1 MNDWVSINGEI
12 MPAAEGTIP
21 IYDRGFLYGDSVFE
35 TLRTYD
41 SRPHALNQHLKRL
54 RLSASRIAM
63 DLEVTDDELRRF
75 IDQLLDTRP
84 NQESYVRVIITRGDG
99 EFGLAPDLASNQR
112 VVILARPL
120 QEHPESFW
128 ANGIHAISLREK
140 LRWRGKR
147 IAKTGNYLNNLLA
160 LDAARRAGAH
170 EALRFDADDHL
181 TEGSTSNVFV
191 VRQGVLHTPD
201 LAAGVLPG
209 ITRQLILECAK
220 RLDIDVSEQ
229 AIPRDMLE
237 GAEEIMIS
245 SSIRELVA
253 VVTLDGQ
260 RVGEGRPGPLCRQ
273 LHRNYRE
280 YCIEHP

>member
-1 MNDWVSINGEI
+1 MNDWVSIDGVV
-12 MPAAEGTIP
+12 MPASEGRIP

-35 TLRTYD
+35 TLRTYYG
-41 SRPHALNQHLKRL
+41 RPHALNHHLKRL

-63 DLEVTDDELRRF
+63 ELETTDDQLRRS
-75 IDQLLDTRP
+75 IDQLLNTRP
-84 NQESYVRVIITRGDG
+84 DKESYLRIIITRGDG
-99 EFGLAPDLASNQR
+99 EFGLAPDLATNQR

-120 QEHPESFW
+120 SAHPASFW
-128 ANGIHAISLREK
+128 ADGIQAISLQEG

-160 LDAARRAGAH
+160 LDSARRAGAH

-191 VRQGVLHTPD
+191 VRKGILYTPD

-209 ITRQLILECAK
+209 ITRQLILECAQ
-220 RLDIDVSEQ
+220 RLQIPVREQ
-229 AIPRDMLE
+229 AIPRHLLE
-237 GAEEIMIS
+237 DADEIMIS

-253 VVTLDGQ
+253 VVQLDGQ
-260 RVGEGRPGPLCRQ
+260 MIGEGRPGPICSQ
-273 LHRNYRE
+273 LHANYRE
-280 YCIEHP
+280 HCIEHP